1 MLASFLLNYTRQHDA
16 LDFYQGWWI
25 IAQIHLILHTK
36 PKITIYHSTK
46 KHLGMIPLLTPIPV
60 SYFHF
65 QYFVF
70 DFHMAPAMLFDKIIT
85 LSVSGSY
92 SNFIILKTI
101 LVANSNVVTGSLCFQ
116 VRPNFK
122 ENTSIFSAHKI
133 NRTCIFVSAK
143 KPSED
148 NFLPTQFVFY

>member
-25 IAQIHLILHTK
+25 IAQIHLILYTK
-36 PKITIYHSTK
+36 PKITIAPK
-46 KHLGMIPLLTPIPV
+46 KHLEMIPLLTPIPV
-60 SYFHF
+60 SHFYF

-101 LVANSNVVTGSLCFQ
+101 LVANSNVVTESLCFR

-122 ENTSIFSAHKI
+122 ENTSIFSHTK
-133 NRTCIFVSAK
+133 
-143 KPSED
+143 
-148 NFLPTQFVFY
+148 